1 MIMNKYNYLIF
12 YLCCILFSFCSVQL
26 AQDVSESTTTTVLDY
41 CQTIEVQYV
50 NLSNELLSAANEFTS
65 YIDDISPNQINTD
78 REIFFSEL
86 DINYKYK
93 EIYIEY
99 LTQRYDYL
107 LKIRNLLV
115 DNSECNFPNDQSIT
129 ADQLLKAEQELKKAT
144 NE

>member
-1 MIMNKYNYLIF
+1 M
-12 YLCCILFSFCSVQL
+12 
-26 AQDVSESTTTTVLDY
+26 
-41 CQTIEVQYV
+41 
-50 NLSNELLSAANEFTS
+50 
-65 YIDDISPNQINTD
+65 
-78 REIFFSEL
+78 

-129 ADQLLKAEQELKKAT
+129 ADQLLKAEQELKKAK